1 MIYSKN
7 ILESVINMKIY
18 KVYLSIPQS
27 LKFKISYLL
36 PSGGDLLEYSD
47 TTNRYYCLYGWT
59 KNSDVFEDFK
69 LYRSDC
75 EYYRYEIDD
84 MSKDDF
90 LTFKED
96 YKMLKISRRKLLVC
110 EKMYTNNDDDNYVRL
125 PLTLFE
131 KDNII
136 EDVIVYDYVLESFDN
151 SLVDYYAL
159 KDELIDALDVLNY
172 TVLYDSIIG
181 GDPDVFDN
189 DQILERQETALNCMS
204 YGVTPNGNMYS
215 NLMENQYLIFNLVY
229 KDLI

>member
-18 KVYLSIPQS
+18 KVYLSIPES
-27 LKFKISYLL
+27 LKFKISCLL

-47 TTNRYYCLYGWT
+47 VTNRYYCLYGWT
-59 KNSDVFEDFK
+59 KNSGVIEDFK

-75 EYYRYEIDD
+75 KYYRYETTD
-84 MSKDDF
+84 MSKDEF
-90 LTFKED
+90 LAFKED
-96 YKMLKISRRKLLVC
+96 YKVLKISRRKLSIC
-110 EKMYTNNDDDNYVRL
+110 EKIYNKNDDNNYVRL

-136 EDVIVYDYVLESFDN
+136 EDAIVYDYVLESFDN

-159 KDELIDALDVLNY
+159 TDELIDALDILNY
-172 TVLYDSIIG
+172 TVLYDSVVG
-181 GDPDVFDN
+181 GDPDVFDD

-204 YGVTPNGNMYS
+204 YGVTPNGNVYS
-215 NLMENQYLIFNLVY
+215 DLMENKYLMFNLAY